1 MKKFLLTAIAALF
14 VAGAVSAQER
24 GRWAL
29 GPQVGIYTN
38 TGADGAVFGFG
49 AVSRYAISDHW
60 RVQPALTF
68 LCKKDCSVD
77 ISGDM
82 QYLFRVARFWSLYPQ
97 AGLSFNDL
105 GDWSLGVDLGVGT
118 DFIITKRWDI
128 SAGFKWMIQTR
139 NNSKNP
145 MIVNIGATYKF

>member
-1 MKKFLLTAIAALF
+1 MKKFLLTAIAAFL

-29 GPQVGIYTN
+29 GPQVGLYTN
-38 TGADGAVFGFG
+38 TGSDAVFGFG
-49 AVSRYAISDHW
+49 AISRYAFTDHW
-60 RVQPALTF
+60 RIQPALTF
-68 LCKKDCSVD
+68 LCKKDCSID

-82 QYLFRVARFWSLYPQ
+82 QYLFHVARFWALYPQ
-97 AGLSFNDL
+97 AGLSVNDL

-118 DFIITKRWDI
+118 DFTVTRRWDV

-139 NNSKNP
+139 DNRSNP
-145 MIVNIGATYKF
+145 IIVNIGATYKF